1 MKVIPIL
8 PKKDPIP
15 HAKLA
20 KAHLNAFR
28 ATAKAIQADFGV
40 TTQTWKN
47 RPDFVIEDNGP
58 FERSIYTTDK
68 VYGYVNY
75 GTKPHKI
82 RAKNA
87 KTLAFPSQFSPKTV
101 PQKIMS
107 RQGKSGGPTVFTPE
121 VNHPGTKPRLFT
133 KTIVRKWRKQ
143 WPIQMQRAISSV
155 LT

>member
-8 PKKDPIP
+8 PRKNPIP
-15 HAKLA
+15 VDKLM

-28 ATAKAIQADFGV
+28 ATAKAIQTDFNV

-47 RPDFVIEDNGP
+47 RPDFVIEDNGS
-58 FERSIYTTDK
+58 FDRSIYTTDK
-68 VYGYVNY
+68 IYGYVNY
-75 GTKPHKI
+75 GTRPHKI

-107 RQGKSGGPTVFTPE
+107 RPGKSGGPTVFTQE
-121 VNHPGTKPRLFT
+121 VNHPGTEPRLFT
-133 KTIVRKWRKQ
+133 RTIVNKWRKE
-143 WPIQMQRAISSV
+143 WPIQMQRAINAV
-155 LT
+155 AT